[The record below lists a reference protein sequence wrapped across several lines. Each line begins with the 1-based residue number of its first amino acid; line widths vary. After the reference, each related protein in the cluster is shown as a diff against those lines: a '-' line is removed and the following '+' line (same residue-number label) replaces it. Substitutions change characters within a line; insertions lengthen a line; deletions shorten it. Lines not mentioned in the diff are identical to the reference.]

1 MAPLCQRGKKKR
13 KAYQQGSEDGEESPE
28 TEDDAVADALIENW
42 LASEEATLP
51 HALAVA
57 RQRVV
62 LLAEPQRGA
71 RGGSHERSLLC
82 NLPSLLKQAGN

>member
-13 KAYQQGSEDGEESPE
+13 KAYQEGSEDGEESPE

-71 RGGSHERSLLC
+71 SHERSLLC